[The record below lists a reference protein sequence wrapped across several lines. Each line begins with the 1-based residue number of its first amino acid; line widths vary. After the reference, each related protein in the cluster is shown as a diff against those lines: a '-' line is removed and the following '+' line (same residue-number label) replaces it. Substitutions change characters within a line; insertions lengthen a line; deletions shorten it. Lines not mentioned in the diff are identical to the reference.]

1 MKYDQTKKIGE
12 ACFWIGLII
21 ELLIVIV
28 DKSAYINPLESH
40 LFRLTFLL
48 FCVKIA
54 LTKYSTKE
62 WIGILLTGILLF
74 VSYQVNEKDE
84 AVRVIAFI
92 AACKGIEIKKLM
104 RVVFWITFT
113 GCVLLILLSV
123 TGLYGSIS
131 MTADFGRGGQGE
143 QLFETRYT
151 LGMGHPNALH
161 GMLWLVGM
169 LAFYC
174 YVDSAKWYWFA
185 LFPIIDIILFLLTD
199 SKTGFLV
206 WLMSAALIPI
216 MKYNKNC
223 REAKGVYL
231 LGATVVIGCIVF
243 SMLGSHIENTYFT
256 TDSLMHKLDKMLNGR
271 YQSCYAVEAAR
282 LENWKWFA
290 AAKNTEYFDAGFV
303 RLFYW
308 YGIIPGILYILMNFY
323 LLYQSYKEKDS
334 ILFCMVVVFSVYNLM
349 EAHFIS
355 VYLLRNYLF
364 VLMGYYWYQPF
375 AKKQE
380 FEGYFW
386 QVKGLLGKV

>member
-1 MKYDQTKKIGE
+1 MKYDQRKKIGE

-271 YQSCYAVEAAR
+271 DQSCYAVEAAR

-290 AAKNTEYFDAGFV
+290 AA
-303 RLFYW
+303 
-308 YGIIPGILYILMNFY
+308 
-323 LLYQSYKEKDS
+323 
-334 ILFCMVVVFSVYNLM
+334 
-349 EAHFIS
+349 
-355 VYLLRNYLF
+355 
-364 VLMGYYWYQPF
+364 
-375 AKKQE
+375 
-380 FEGYFW
+380 
-386 QVKGLLGKV
+386 